1 MSFKTYK
8 RDYEGHEIMVYES
21 ITGYN
26 YEISKDGKV
35 VARSVVSYMH
45 EKQAEI
51 TATWKVDSLI
61 KEATVEHAEALINV
75 LCQKHGYSVG
85 YAKELIQQAL
95 NGPDFVNDIR
105 ESLHVTM
112 TEDLNLLYQYACF
125 NNDLP
130 ANYNPN
136 R

>member
-8 RDYEGHEIMVYES
+8 RDYEGHEITVSES

-35 VARSVVSYMH
+35 VARSVVSYKH
-45 EKQAEI
+45 VKQAEI
-51 TATWKVDSLI
+51 TGTWKVDSLI
-61 KEATVEHAEALINV
+61 KEATVKRAESLIAD
-75 LCQKHGYSVG
+75 LCQKYGYSVG

>member
-1 MSFKTYK
+1 MAFKTHI
-8 RDYEGHEIMVYES
+8 REYEGYQIRVYET
-21 ITGYN
+21 ITGHN
-26 YEISKDGKV
+26 YEISKNGKV

-61 KEATVEHAEALINV
+61 KEATVKRAESLIAD
-75 LCQKHGYSVG
+75 LCQKYGYSVG